1 MIDGVTRATT
11 CQMLYGAAVNCIT
24 YYCQFNTRANFMIPY
39 DRIPSCRFTLHF
51 TPIYTST
58 RRHVLQVCERH
69 RSHKVFVSRVQT
81 LAQSAKNE
89 MAQICTG
96 TGKHRHYLNIF
107 RAVKASE
114 MVKSLAATKATLH
127 PILSERS
134 FCSNR
139 CTQSWKTAVTVLLTH
154 LIEDIEM
161 PSRYACSLHKGN
173 SGKAGIISWP
183 CIMSSKLLGLQMFI
197 VLRSSCF

>member
-1 MIDGVTRATT
+1 MIDGVTRAT

-114 MVKSLAATKATLH
+114 MVKSLAATRATLH

-139 CTQSWKTAVTVLLTH
+139 CTQSRQTAQWLCFLLIRLRILRCPVDMH
-154 LIEDIEM
+154 AL
-161 PSRYACSLHKGN
+161 
-173 SGKAGIISWP
+173 
-183 CIMSSKLLGLQMFI
+183 CIRVIQARLALSVGHA
-197 VLRSSCF
+197 